1 MKKYLFFV
9 FILLFLFGCQNRMML
24 RKKVVL
30 KAPFEKIEEG
40 DYEITIYKIK
50 YPKDLEKKQ
59 EFYREMNS
67 VFKRFY
73 LEEKKA
79 VIMLNME
86 YFEDFEYLKKNNI
99 LKEELIFDKIASTLT
114 EEEINQLRRIVGV
127 EVEKYKNTT
136 QEYLNL
142 QVAYLMRYMGIEEK
156 FDADYIYTERE
167 KNKYLDII
175 KNERKEI
182 VKFLEVLKID
192 ILAEVDN
199 PYEEDG
205 RASYLYWD
213 SKNIEL
219 SKKNSISDCLNKYDI
234 PLYLKNVKEDDI
246 EKIISNDIFIDN
258 SLLVIENLEYRG
270 YVHGDKYIFFVGGN
284 TERREYSAYGINIRL
299 DSIELSE
306 LIFIDE
312 EMVISDFTGRMK
324 NGL

>member
-1 MKKYLFFV
+1 MKKILLFV
-9 FILLFLFGCQNRMML
+9 FILLFLFGCQKRMVL
-24 RKKVVL
+24 RKKVIV
-30 KAPFEKIEEG
+30 KAPFEKIDEG

-50 YPKDLEKKQ
+50 YPKELEKKQ

-79 VIMLNME
+79 VIMLNVE

-99 LKEELIFDKIASTLT
+99 LKEELIFDKIAATLT
-114 EEEINQLRRIVGV
+114 EDEISQLRKVVGV
-127 EVEKYKNTT
+127 EVEKYKNTI

-142 QVAYLMRYMGIEEK
+142 QVAYLMRYLGIEDE
-156 FDADYIYTERE
+156 FDVDYIYTERE

-199 PYEEDG
+199 PYEEDR

-213 SKNIEL
+213 TKDIEL
-219 SKKNSISDCLNKYDI
+219 SEKNSISDCLNKYNI
-234 PLYLKNVKEDDI
+234 PLYVKNIKEDDVQ
-246 EKIISNDIFIDN
+246 KIIRNDIFIDN
-258 SLLVIENLEYRG
+258 TLLVIENSNYKG
-270 YVHGDKYIFFVGGN
+270 YVHGDKYIFFVGGG
-284 TERREYSAYGINIRL
+284 TEKKEYSAYGITIRL